1 MHGSGGGSA
10 SRAGAAG
17 TRPTACPALGVWRR
31 CDPGDIAPATIAE
44 VERAVA
50 GAALL
55 LHHPRWPEALR
66 GDPAAT
72 VAAAVDVLRRHPPGT
87 AAADLAMSGLLV
99 HAARGDAAAALVLAH
114 GLAALAR
121 RHPRPG
127 ALLDRA
133 ARWAPRWPGRPRG
146 RPMPPERG

>member
-1 MHGSGGGSA
+1 MQASETGSGRRPGNAGIA
-10 SRAGAAG
+10 SPAI
-17 TRPTACPALGVWRR
+17 RPLTVWRR
-31 CDPGDIAPATIAE
+31 CDPGGIAPATVAE
-44 VERAVA
+44 IERAVA

-55 LHHPRWPEALR
+55 PHHRRWPEALR

-127 ALLDRA
+127 ELLDRA
-133 ARWAPRWPGRPRG
+133 ARWAPRWPRRS
-146 RPMPPERG
+146 PMPHARG

>member
-1 MHGSGGGSA
+1 MRASGGGNA
-10 SRAGAAG
+10 SRDAVAW
-17 TRPTACPALGVWRR
+17 TRPGACPALAVWRR
-31 CDPGDIAPATIAE
+31 LDRGDIAPATVAE

-50 GAALL
+50 GSALL
-55 LHHPRWPEALR
+55 PHHRLWPRARR
-66 GDPAAT
+66 GDTAAM
-72 VAAAVDVLRRHPPGT
+72 VAMAVDVLRRHPPGA

-99 HAARGDAAAALVLAH
+99 HAARGDATAALVLAH

-133 ARWAPRWPGRPRG
+133 ARWAPRWPRRRPKPPARG
-146 RPMPPERG
+146 

>member
-1 MHGSGGGSA
+1 MRENGGGRA
-10 SRAGAAG
+10 RPAGAAG
-17 TRPTACPALGVWRR
+17 AHPPACLALGVWRR
-31 CDPGDIAPATIAE
+31 CDPGDIAPATVAE
-44 VERAVA
+44 VERAVV

-55 LHHPRWPEALR
+55 LHHPRWPDALR

-99 HAARGDAAAALVLAH
+99 HAARGNAAAALVLAH

-127 ALLDRA
+127 ELLDRA
-133 ARWAPRWPGRPRG
+133 ARWAPRWPRRS
-146 RPMPPERG
+146 PMPHARG

>member
-1 MHGSGGGSA
+1 MQARGGRDA
-10 SRAGAAG
+10 SQDGADDA
-17 TRPTACPALGVWRR
+17 RPPACPALAVWRG
-31 CDPGDIAPATIAE
+31 CDPGDLRPATVAE

-50 GAALL
+50 GSALL
-55 LHHPRWPEALR
+55 LHHRLWPQARR

-72 VAAAVDVLRRHPPGT
+72 VAAAVDVLRRHPPGA

-114 GLAALAR
+114 GLTALAR

-127 ALLDRA
+127 ELLDRA
-133 ARWAPRWPGRPRG
+133 ARWAPRWPRRHPGPPSRG
-146 RPMPPERG
+146 